1 MAAPQIIPYEP
12 SWLEQGRD
20 KIAQGLLSSGL
31 ISDNYRAYNTA
42 NSLLGVDPSGRGA
55 MGVADFVP
63 GASLL
68 KGAAETRDAAN
79 RGDYAE
85 AGLLGLSSLVGEVP
99 GVGDALSAMFI
110 GPLARNADKMML
122 GVANKMEAAGIRPKE
137 IWEKTGWGRG
147 ADGMWRSEVSD
158 APAQMVTPSQDAI
171 NDFMTSSTRLES
183 IYENPEVFES
193 YPQLRDVRVEQ
204 LTDQSGPR
212 GSYNQYNNTL
222 GLLNSLT
229 EDEAKSV
236 IAHEL
241 QHGIQNIEGF
251 ARGGNI
257 DTARDIAK
265 TVGELEASHIFQS
278 GMREPIN
285 KHQEIIG
292 QLRALRPAQIIS
304 DMDNITRPRD
314 LFNSSYWYE
323 YGDDIRSAIGPPPKR
338 GSSLPYAKKAG
349 KLIARR
355 LEAEPTGLYAR
366 QILDSIGPKEVNKKI
381 RNLERQSE
389 RLRSKKSFQEASAA
403 NRTLKQRRGL
413 LAEENDYDTY
423 QRLAGEVEA
432 RSTQDRLLF
441 DAAQRRATPPFVT
454 ESIPRR
460 LQIPYRKEFMSD
472 VAIMPERN
480 QLDVLYPR
488 GLLMEP

>member
-1 MAAPQIIPYEP
+1 MADPQILPYEP
-12 SWLEQGRD
+12 SWLERGRD
-20 KIAQGLLSSGL
+20 TIAKGLLSSGL

-42 NSLLGVDPSGRGA
+42 NSLLGVDPSGQGA
-55 MGVADFVP
+55 MGIADFVP
-63 GASLL
+63 GASLA
-68 KGAAETRDAAN
+68 KGVAETRDAAA

-110 GPLARNADKMML
+110 GPLARNADQMML
-122 GVANKMEAAGIRPKE
+122 NIATKMENAGIRPKE

-158 APAQMVTPSQDAI
+158 APSQMITPSADAL
-171 NDFMTSSTRLES
+171 NDFMSGSTRLES
-183 IYENPEVFES
+183 IYENPEVFEA
-193 YPQLRDVRVEQ
+193 YPQLRDIRVSQ
-204 LTDQSGPR
+204 LTDQYGPR
-212 GSYNQYNNTL
+212 GSYNQQTNTI
-222 GLLNSLT
+222 GLLNNLS

-251 ARGGNI
+251 ARGGNVEA
-257 DTARDIAK
+257 ARDIAK
-265 TVGELEASHIFQS
+265 TVNELEGQNIVRS
-278 GMREPIN
+278 GMWNPI
-285 KHQEIIG
+285 KKSQEITN
-292 QLRALRPAQIIS
+292 QLRALRPAQMIAK
-304 DMDNITRPRD
+304 MDNISRPRD

-323 YGDDIRSAIGPPPKR
+323 YSDQIRSMLGPPPKR
-338 GSSLPYAKKAG
+338 GSSLPYAQEAG
-349 KLIARR
+349 RLIARK
-355 LEAEPTGLYAR
+355 LESEPTGLYAR
-366 QILDSIGPKEVNKKI
+366 QLLDSIGPEEVNKKI
-381 RNLERQSE
+381 RNLERQSD
-389 RLRSKKSFQEASAA
+389 RLRSKKSFQEANAA
-403 NRTLKQRRGL
+403 TQTLKQRRGL

-441 DAAQRRATPPFVT
+441 NEAQRRSTPPFVT

-460 LQIPYRKEFMSD
+460 LQIPYRKEFMSN